1 MLNRTVQPE
10 LKAIDNIEFIAPK
23 EYKINPHVSLYHMKD
38 VPNET
43 TRFDFYF
50 DAGKCRGKNAMASFV
65 NGLLLS
71 GTKHKTSIEINTE
84 INGKGGFYESGISQ
98 ENSVISVYS
107 LRENILDIFNTIKDA
122 IKNVAFIEHELLEF
136 LSDRKQGFNIS
147 LQKVN
152 YLAQRAF
159 QEELFVSNKNYANT
173 TELSDFENVSIDD
186 LKEFH
191 AEFYLKGLIKVV
203 VVGNLNEDTIQHFI
217 SESAEFATDTKPT
230 YVDKIEN
237 KAGLRHINKD
247 NAVQSAI
254 RVGKILFNK
263 NHPDYLDF
271 LILNTILGDYFG
283 SRLMSNIREDK
294 GYTYGIGTLLAELNN
309 VGYFM
314 IATEVGAD
322 LKGATLNEIQF
333 ECERLKT
340 ELVNDDELELVQNYM
355 LGQLLKSADG
365 PYAMTDLFISVE
377 LHDLNLEFY
386 NKAIVSLNNITAER
400 IQELAIKYLNWD
412 DMSIVTAG

>member
-1 MLNRTVQPE
+1 MLNRIVQPE
-10 LKAIDNIEFIAPK
+10 LKAIDKIEFIAPK
-23 EYKINPHVSLYHMKD
+23 EYKINPHVSLYHMSD

-43 TRFDFYF
+43 TRFDLYF
-50 DAGKCRGKNAMASFV
+50 DAGKCRGGNSMASFV

-71 GTKHKTSIEINTE
+71 GTKHKTSIEINNE

-107 LRENILDIFNTIKDA
+107 LRENVLDIFNTIKDA
-122 IKNVAFIEHELLEF
+122 IKNVAFIEKEVLEF

-159 QEELFVSNKNYANT
+159 QEDLFNSNDNYAKA
-173 TELSDFENVSIDD
+173 TELSDFENVNIHD
-186 LKEFH
+186 LKDFH
-191 AEFYLKGLIKVV
+191 SEFYLKGLTKIVV
-203 VVGNLNEDTIQHFI
+203 LGDLDEETIQHFI
-217 SESAEFATDTKPT
+217 FGGNEFAINTKPK
-230 YVDKIEN
+230 YIDEIQN
-237 KAGLRHINKD
+237 NAGIRHVEKSNS
-247 NAVQSAI
+247 VQSAI
-254 RVGKILFNK
+254 RVGKVLFNK

-271 LILNTILGDYFG
+271 LVLNTILGDYFG

-294 GYTYGIGTLLAELNN
+294 GYTYGIGTMVAELNN

-314 IATEVGAD
+314 VATEVGTD
-322 LKGATLNEIQF
+322 LKEATLKEIKF
-333 ECERLKT
+333 EFERLKT
-340 ELVNDDELELVQNYM
+340 DFVKPEELELVQNYM

-377 LHDLNLEFY
+377 LHDLDLEFY
-386 NKAIVSLNNITAER
+386 NRAIASLNSINVER
-400 IQELAIKYLNWD
+400 IQELAVKYLNWD

>member
-1 MLNRTVQPE
+1 MLNRTAQPA
-10 LKAIDNIEFIAPK
+10 LKAIDKIKFIAPK
-23 EYKINPHVSLYHMKD
+23 EYKITPHVSLYHMKD

-43 TRFDFYF
+43 TRFDLYF

-71 GTKHKTSIEINTE
+71 GTKNKTSIEINTE

-107 LRENILDIFNTIKDA
+107 LRENIVDIFNTIKDA
-122 IKNVAFIEHELLEF
+122 IKNVAFIEKEVLEF

-159 QEELFVSNKNYANT
+159 QEELFGSNKNYSNT
-173 TELSDFENVSIDD
+173 TELSDFENVCIDD
-186 LKEFH
+186 LKAFH
-191 AEFYLKGLIKVV
+191 SEYYLKGLSKVV
-203 VVGNLNEDTIQHFI
+203 VVGDLNEETIQHFI
-217 SESAEFATDTKPT
+217 SESIEFSPESKPT
-230 YVDKIEN
+230 YIDTIEN
-237 KAGLRHINKD
+237 NAGLRHIEKN

-263 NHPDYLDF
+263 NHTDYLDF
-271 LILNTILGDYFG
+271 LVLNTILGDYFG

-294 GYTYGIGTLLAELNN
+294 GYTYGIGTMLAELNN

-314 IATEVGAD
+314 VATEVGAD
-322 LKGATLNEIQF
+322 LKEATLKEIQF
-333 ECERLKT
+333 EFERLKT
-340 ELVNDDELELVQNYM
+340 ELVQEDELKLVQNYM

-377 LHDLNLEFY
+377 LHKLDLEFY
-386 NKAIVSLNNITAER
+386 NKAIYALNNITAKR
-400 IQELAIKYLNWD
+400 IQELAVKYLNWD